1 MMQDKKHVV
10 DYDRLTDEI
19 VAGLLKK
26 VGLIKSTDIKTA
38 MSDLLCYYKQHLSRV
53 ENKIKCGFW
62 VQRNAAMN
70 HMFELFSSLK
80 EYAQIEVLAIVDIDE
95 VKSNPQWLIE
105 SNWLDV
111 PLLLCCEEDFQ
122 QLDALDI
129 VFIQESNFELS
140 FNWPTN
146 VKRIGCQ
153 HGIDVK
159 LTKTLNEYGGCLEF
173 DYILSAQP
181 VTCVNKQ
188 AFSGYFP
195 RALRQASSDA
205 LTVIPFG
212 SIKFD
217 KFYQVYRQCSKK
229 NTAIIYHLSN
239 LALEATWVVDH
250 IAPTVTFLL
259 THFPEHEII
268 FRPFPE
274 DFSHPKI
281 ASVIESFSNNPR
293 FTFSKSPSYIGD
305 YSRGVAMVCHRQ
317 YQSHL
322 YPLVTGQPM
331 LVFKPGGGK
340 SALETTISSLD
351 ELKER
356 LSAIIEGT
364 KEENTPQYH
373 NTVICNPGN
382 SVGYLVENLH
392 FILNGVRLPVW
403 QEYKLDLMESVDKC
417 LEQYQRSYQP
427 FNKLALAAWKKY
439 PEKMDYAI
447 TAAESLS
454 RRTEKEF
461 DVNPGLALLYL
472 RKALNVVLNV
482 AERNDANSE
491 KLASWMTR
499 QGTFILGM
507 IEQLCS
513 CLETPLLETEKVLIN
528 QFGKNVA
535 RTIPSLY
542 AQKLSVRSCHNG
554 QQLCTASNAVLYGSG
569 ELASQFIMQQRV
581 DGTYDIVGVFDSSPS
596 RHGCKFEE
604 YIISQPN
611 ELLQLDVPIIICSL
625 AFAEEIY
632 LSLCQLGISTERMYK
647 IF

>member
-1 MMQDKKHVV
+1 
-10 DYDRLTDEI
+10 
-19 VAGLLKK
+19 
-26 VGLIKSTDIKTA
+26 
-38 MSDLLCYYKQHLSRV
+38 
-53 ENKIKCGFW
+53 
-62 VQRNAAMN
+62 
-70 HMFELFSSLK
+70 
-80 EYAQIEVLAIVDIDE
+80 
-95 VKSNPQWLIE
+95 
-105 SNWLDV
+105 
-111 PLLLCCEEDFQ
+111 
-122 QLDALDI
+122 
-129 VFIQESNFELS
+129 
-140 FNWPTN
+140 
-146 VKRIGCQ
+146 
-153 HGIDVK
+153 
-159 LTKTLNEYGGCLEF
+159 
-173 DYILSAQP
+173 
-181 VTCVNKQ
+181 
-188 AFSGYFP
+188 
-195 RALRQASSDA
+195 
-205 LTVIPFG
+205 
-212 SIKFD
+212 
-217 KFYQVYRQCSKK
+217 
-229 NTAIIYHLSN
+229 
-239 LALEATWVVDH
+239 
-250 IAPTVTFLL
+250 
-259 THFPEHEII
+259 
-268 FRPFPE
+268 
-274 DFSHPKI
+274 
-281 ASVIESFSNNPR
+281 
-293 FTFSKSPSYIGD
+293 
-305 YSRGVAMVCHRQ
+305 
-317 YQSHL
+317 
-322 YPLVTGQPM
+322 
-331 LVFKPGGGK
+331 
-340 SALETTISSLD
+340 
-351 ELKER
+351 
-356 LSAIIEGT
+356 
-364 KEENTPQYH
+364 
-373 NTVICNPGN
+373 
-382 SVGYLVENLH
+382 
-392 FILNGVRLPVW
+392 
-403 QEYKLDLMESVDKC
+403 MESVDKC

-491 KLASWMTR
+491 KLASWMIR

-513 CLETPLLETEKVLIN
+513 CLETSLLETEKVLIN

-647 IF
+647 VF